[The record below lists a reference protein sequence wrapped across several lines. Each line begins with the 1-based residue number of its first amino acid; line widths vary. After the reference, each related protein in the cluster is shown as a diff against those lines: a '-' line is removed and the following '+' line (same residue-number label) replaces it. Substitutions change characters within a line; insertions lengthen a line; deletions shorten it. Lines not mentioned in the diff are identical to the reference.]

1 MDKNLVFLKKV
12 KHNDLMMIV
21 NLMKDRISDE
31 LTDDAKIH
39 PENHVE
45 EIAEEICLYGGN
57 TVANIGRA
65 MFSSEK
71 TISYHELLQD
81 VCKKKKVS
89 FHPKAS
95 TETLGHYLCQKIEA
109 DFMSEWD
116 DMSEKE
122 REEFWEKLKESIGQR
137 DFYQLTEKMGGMGGI
152 AALSGGV
159 LLKQLVAMGGIH
171 VYYALVKG
179 IVFFFHTIL
188 KTTAPKVL
196 VFAAPQIFKRFINV
210 VLGPIG
216 WGVMG
221 VWTMLDFASPAYRVT
236 IPVAITV
243 EVLRLEYK
251 EK

>member
-1 MDKNLVFLKKV
+1 MDKDLLFLNEV
-12 KHNDLMMIV
+12 KHEDLMLVV
-21 NLMKDRISDE
+21 NLMKDRMSDA
-31 LTDDAKIH
+31 LTDGAKEW

-57 TVANIGRA
+57 TVANMGRA
-65 MFSSEK
+65 IFFSEK

-89 FHPKAS
+89 FHSKDS
-95 TETLGHYLCQKIEA
+95 TETLGRYLCQKIEA
-109 DFMSEWD
+109 DFMAEWD
-116 DMSEKE
+116 DMSETE

-159 LLKQLVAMGGIH
+159 LLKQLIAKGGIH

-196 VFAAPQIFKRFINV
+196 VFAAPHIFKRFINM

-216 WGVMG
+216 WGIMG
-221 VWTMLDFASPAYRVT
+221 AWAMLDFASPAYRVT